1 MSTVTATKTKT
12 YDLAYI
18 AIFAVLIAICS
29 WISIP
34 MTVPFTLQTFGVFM
48 AVGVLGGKRG
58 SLAVLVYILLGA
70 IGVPVFAGFSGGLG
84 ILLNNTG
91 GYIIGFLFSALVM
104 WAMESLWGKKPV
116 IQILSMVV
124 GLIVCY
130 AMGTIWFMVVY
141 TRTSGAVGLGT
152 VLGWC
157 VIPFIIPDLVK
168 IALAFV
174 LSRRV
179 PCKDR
184 SALITGCAYIQE
196 TPELHGCIYKGFNLR
211 SCRTWNRTGL
221 VRNSIYH
228 S

>member
-1 MSTVTATKTKT
+1 MSTIAATRSKT
-12 YDLAYI
+12 YDIVYI
-18 AIFAVLIAICS
+18 AVFAVIMAICS

-34 MTVPFTLQTFGVFM
+34 AAVPFTLQTFGVFV

-58 SLAVLVYILLGA
+58 TLSVLVFILLGA
-70 IGVPVFAGFSGGLG
+70 IGVPVFAGFSGGIGVLAG
-84 ILLNNTG
+84 TTG

-124 GLIVCY
+124 GLAVCY

-141 TRTSGAVGLGT
+141 TKTSGAVGLGT

-179 PCKDR
+179 RKFVPV
-184 SALITGCAYIQE
+184 Q
-196 TPELHGCIYKGFNLR
+196 
-211 SCRTWNRTGL
+211 
-221 VRNSIYH
+221 
-228 S
+228 

>member
-1 MSTVTATKTKT
+1 
-12 YDLAYI
+12 
-18 AIFAVLIAICS
+18 
-29 WISIP
+29 
-34 MTVPFTLQTFGVFM
+34 M

-116 IQILSMVV
+116 I
-124 GLIVCY
+124 
-130 AMGTIWFMVVY
+130 
-141 TRTSGAVGLGT
+141 
-152 VLGWC
+152 
-157 VIPFIIPDLVK
+157 PFIIPDLVK

-179 PCKDR
+179 RK
-184 SALITGCAYIQE
+184 
-196 TPELHGCIYKGFNLR
+196 
-211 SCRTWNRTGL
+211 L
-221 VRNSIYH
+221 VPMQ
-228 S
+228 

>member
-1 MSTVTATKTKT
+1 MSTTENLTATKSSGKAIDIT
-12 YDLAYI
+12 LI
-18 AIFAVLIAICS
+18 ALFAALMAICS

-34 MTVPFTLQTFGVFM
+34 LTVPFTLQTFAVF
-48 AVGVLGGKRG
+48 VTLEIIGGKRG
-58 SLAVLVYILLGA
+58 TLSILVFLLLGA

-179 PCKDR
+179 RK
-184 SALITGCAYIQE
+184 
-196 TPELHGCIYKGFNLR
+196 
-211 SCRTWNRTGL
+211 L
-221 VRNSIYH
+221 VPMQ
-228 S
+228 